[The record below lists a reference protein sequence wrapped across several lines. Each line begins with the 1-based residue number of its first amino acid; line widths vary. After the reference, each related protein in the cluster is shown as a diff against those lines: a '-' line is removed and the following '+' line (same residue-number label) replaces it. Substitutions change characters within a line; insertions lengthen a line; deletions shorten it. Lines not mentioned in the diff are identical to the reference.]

1 MDEISEPLSFPVWIW
16 AAMALVAAGALVVFL
31 LKYREDDGTSN
42 PFFPGRRRRR
52 HRHGH
57 GHSRRRDRH
66 GNEYK

>member
-1 MDEISEPLSFPVWIW
+1 MDEISEPLSIPYWIW
-16 AAMALVAAGALVVFL
+16 AATLLVAVGAIIVFV

-52 HRHGH
+52 HRHR
-57 GHSRRRDRH
+57 HSHSGRRDRH

>member
-1 MDEISEPLSFPVWIW
+1 
-16 AAMALVAAGALVVFL
+16 MALVAIGAIVVFM

-52 HRHGH
+52 RHRH
-57 GHSRRRDRH
+57 GHSRRHDRH

>member
-1 MDEISEPLSFPVWIW
+1 MDEISEPLSLPPWIW
-16 AAMALVAAGALVVFL
+16 AAMALVAIGAIVVFM

-52 HRHGH
+52 RHRH
-57 GHSRRRDRH
+57 GHSRRHDRH